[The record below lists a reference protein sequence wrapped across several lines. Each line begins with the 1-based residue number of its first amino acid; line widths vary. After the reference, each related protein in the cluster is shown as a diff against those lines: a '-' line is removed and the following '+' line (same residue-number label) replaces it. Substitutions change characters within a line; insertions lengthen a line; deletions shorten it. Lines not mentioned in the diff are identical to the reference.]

1 MSLSPFEIR
10 LQLLSMAK
18 DLLTEDYH
26 NQRNSMES
34 SWMTKVDCMRQDP
47 RISAELLPEY
57 PTMPKFP
64 TEQEIIDKAKTLNDF
79 ISNG

>member
-1 MSLSPFEIR
+1 MTPFEIR
-10 LQLLSMAK
+10 LQLLNMAK

-26 NQRNSMES
+26 TQRNSLEA
-34 SWMTKVDCMRQDP
+34 SWMSKVDCLGRQSGVAMQD
-47 RISAELLPEY
+47 LPEY

-64 TEQEIIDKAKTLNDF
+64 TEQEIIAKAKSLNDF